1 MSAQTKSTN
10 LAFATLVAHEIIAIV
25 LFYNTDESGLAATMA
40 TVFTFCT
47 LLAWGII
54 YLISRKAAKQPARV
68 LTPEEM
74 ARYNVTRVLV
84 ALGLLAMIVFA
95 VTSD

>member
-10 LAFATLVAHEIIAIV
+10 LTFATLVALEIIAIAF
-25 LFYNTDESGLAATMA
+25 FYNTDESGLAATMA
-40 TVFTFCT
+40 AVFTFCT

-54 YLISRKAAKQPARV
+54 YLISRKAAKQPSRA

-95 VTSD
+95 ITSD